1 VFLFVWQRTRPTIC
15 KKRNICG
22 EQHQQVLDRTESCIM
37 RADATLTTEEPFV
50 LTTVAN
56 GVATLTLNRTE
67 RFNLLSSQM
76 IAAIQAEL
84 NAIASSTS
92 ARVVIL
98 AANGK
103 GFCAGH
109 DLKEMRAHAGDKD
122 WQRGLFDACSRMMIR
137 LTEIPQP
144 VIARV
149 QGVATAAGCQ
159 LVSMC
164 DLAVAADTATFAM
177 PGVNIGVFCSTP
189 AVGVA
194 RNIARKHAME
204 MLLTGELID
213 AATAL
218 SWGLVNRVVPHSRL
232 DVEIRRFTDI
242 ILSRSSAT
250 IRFGKQAFYRQI
262 DHPLGVAYDIAS
274 EVMARNVLLEDAAEG
289 IDAFLQKR
297 PAIWRGK

>member
-1 VFLFVWQRTRPTIC
+1 MC
-15 KKRNICG
+15 
-22 EQHQQVLDRTESCIM
+22 
-37 RADATLTTEEPFV
+37 ADTTLVTGEPFV
-50 LTTVAN
+50 LTTVEN
-56 GVATLTLNRTE
+56 GVAIFTLNRAQ
-67 RFNLLSSQM
+67 RFNPLSSQM

-84 NAIASSTS
+84 DAIASDGSV
-92 ARVVIL
+92 RVVIL
-98 AANGK
+98 AAEGK

-109 DLKEMRAHAGDKD
+109 DLKEMRAHTEDKG
-122 WQRGLFDACSRMMIR
+122 WQQGLFDACSRMMIA

-149 QGVATAAGCQ
+149 QGIATAAGCQ

-189 AVGVA
+189 AVGVV
-194 RNIARKHAME
+194 RNVGRKHAME
-204 MLLTGELID
+204 MLLTGEPID
-213 AATAL
+213 AATAQ
-218 SWGLVNRVVPHSRL
+218 SWGLVNRVVPSSRL
-232 DVEIRRFTDI
+232 DAEIRRFTDI

-262 DHPLGVAYDIAS
+262 DHPLAAAYDIAS
-274 EVMARNVLLEDAAEG
+274 EVMACNLLLDDAAEG

-297 PAIWRGK
+297 PASWRGK

>member
-1 VFLFVWQRTRPTIC
+1 
-15 KKRNICG
+15 
-22 EQHQQVLDRTESCIM
+22 M

-56 GVATLTLNRTE
+56 GVATLTLNRPG
-67 RFNLLSSQM
+67 RFNPLSSQM

-84 NAIASSTS
+84 SAIASRSS
-92 ARVVIL
+92 VRVVIL
-98 AANGK
+98 TANGK

-109 DLKEMRAHAGDKD
+109 DLKEMRAHTGDHD
-122 WQRGLFDACSRMMIR
+122 WQKGLFDACSRMMIR

-204 MLLTGELID
+204 MLLTGEPID

-218 SWGLVNRVVPHSRL
+218 SWGLVNRVVPDSRL
-232 DVEIRRFTDI
+232 DFEIRRFTDI